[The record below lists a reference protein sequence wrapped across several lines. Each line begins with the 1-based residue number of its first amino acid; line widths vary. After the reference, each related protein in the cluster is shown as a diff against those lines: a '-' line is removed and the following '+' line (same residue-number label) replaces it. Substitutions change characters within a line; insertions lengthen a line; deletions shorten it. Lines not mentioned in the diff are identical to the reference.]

1 MLSDNSGKMN
11 KTFSNL
17 ESITDTLAA
26 SNISA
31 SVSNLKTSLEKTSS
45 LLDNLNKGKGSA
57 GQFLTNDTLYTNL
70 TNSLESLNVLLKD
83 MKTNPKRYV
92 HFSVF
97 GKKST
102 PSK

>member
-1 MLSDNSGKMN
+1 MIKRIFACLVFIPLIYACTSYKDITYVKDVGK
-11 KTFSNL
+11 TP
-17 ESITDTLAA
+17 
-26 SNISA
+26 
-31 SVSNLKTSLEKTSS
+31 
-45 LLDNLNKGKGSA
+45 
-57 GQFLTNDTLYTNL
+57 NDTLYTNL